1 MNRFNDKVFV
11 KKGIVHDFPAGF
23 ENVKKL
29 HHASL
34 LTHDLFT

>member
-11 KKGIVHDFPAGF
+11 KQGIVHDFPAGF
-23 ENVKKL
+23 KNVKKL
-29 HHASL
+29 YHASL